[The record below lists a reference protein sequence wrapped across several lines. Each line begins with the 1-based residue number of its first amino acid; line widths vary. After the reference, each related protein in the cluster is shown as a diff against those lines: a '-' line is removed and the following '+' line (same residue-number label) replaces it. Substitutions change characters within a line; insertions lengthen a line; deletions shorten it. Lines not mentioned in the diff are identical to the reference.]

1 MHEVAYDLFLKEKGK
16 SANKRI
22 DILKETLRNNR
33 QIGIVDSINMN
44 IKDFELTKKKSEVA
58 YFIAKEELPL
68 SLFPKLLNLEKRH
81 GVELG
86 TACRN
91 RKYAGKIIDYISEK
105 LADLKVALTN
115 VLIFKVSDRCF
126 YHGKRSHFY
135 NSFLIFHP
143 FKKIV

>member
-16 SANKRI
+16 SANKRM
-22 DILKETLRNNR
+22 DILKETLRDNR
-33 QIGIVDSINMN
+33 QIGIVDSINIVN
-44 IKDFELTKKKSEVA
+44 IKDFQLTKKKSEVA
-58 YFIAKEELPL
+58 YFIAKEELPI

-86 TACRN
+86 TAYRN

-115 VLIFKVSDRCF
+115 ALIFKMSDRCF
-126 YHGKRSHFY
+126 CHRKVFELLS
-135 NSFLIFHP
+135 
-143 FKKIV
+143 